1 MKLKDIQNKSLEGWQ
16 VKPVHTME
24 LKHSLMGYFPLLA
37 DGKTV
42 VCVNKEDL
50 EKIWN
55 TLPKKDVKTEEVNC
69 MVNLQEKLVV
79 PLVDNGASSDD
90 FLLITDDI
98 EERLKD
104 TVFEYARGL
113 LSLVDE
119 SHCEFP
125 K

>member
-1 MKLKDIQNKSLEGWQ
+1 MKLKDIKNKSLGGWQ
-16 VKPVHTME
+16 IKPVHTME

-42 VCVNKEDL
+42 VCVNKNDL
-50 EKIWN
+50 KRIWE
-55 TLPKKDVKTEEVNC
+55 TLPKKDVKVEAVDC
-69 MVNLQEKLVV
+69 MVDLRKKLVV
-79 PLVDNGASSDD
+79 PMVDNGSSSDD

-98 EERLKD
+98 EDRLKD
-104 TVFEYARGL
+104 TVFEYAQGL

-125 K
+125 D